1 MSMKSGIYKVKAK
14 GHGSSFMPMEVTIKD
29 DKVADITVDSAG
41 ETSGIADEV
50 FKRLPKAIVDG
61 QTLNVDAVSGA
72 SISSKGV
79 IDGVAEAIT
88 EAGGD
93 AEEWKQ
99 RAKPASAAAKD
110 EEYDTDVVVIG
121 AGGAGLAAA
130 TRSIQHDKKVVILEK
145 FPQLGG
151 NTARAGGPMNAAE
164 PDWQKGFKALPGEK
178 ETLKELAETPTS
190 EIDPEYVADFEKLR
204 DQIKAYLES
213 GEDYL
218 FDSVLLHEI
227 QTYLGGKR
235 VDLNGNEIHG
245 KYELVTTLV
254 NNVLDSVKW
263 LTDLGVKFDRTD
275 VTMPVGAL
283 WRRGHKP
290 VEPMGF
296 AYIHIL
302 GDWVKAH
309 GATILTE
316 TRAKHLIIEDGK
328 VTGVI
333 AEKTDG
339 SKVTVHAKSV
349 ILTAGGFGAN
359 TKMVQKYNTYWEHID
374 DDIATTNSPA
384 ITGDGIALGEE
395 AGADVT
401 GMGFIQLMP
410 VSDPVTGELFTGLQT
425 PPENFIMVNQK
436 GKRFVNEFAERD
448 TLAKAAIANGGLFY
462 LIADDNIK
470 ATAYNTTQESIDA
483 QVEAGTL
490 FSDDTLAGL
499 AKQVGM
505 DPEVLTDTIKK
516 YNSYVDAGNDP
527 EFHKSAF
534 HFKCEKAPFY
544 ATPRKPAIHHT
555 MGGLVIDTK
564 AHVLDKEGH
573 VISGLYSAGENAGG
587 LHAGNRLGGNSLADI
602 FTFGRIAADTANAE
616 HPAVDAASGASHH

>member
-1 MSMKSGIYKVKAK
+1 MKSGIYKVKAK

-213 GEDYL
+213 GEDCL

-309 GATILTE
+309 GATVLTE

-395 AGADVT
+395 VGADVT

-490 FSDDTLAGL
+490 FRDDTLAGL

-616 HPAVDAASGASHH
+616 HPAVDAASGASLH

>member
-296 AYIHIL
+296 AYIHVL

-374 DDIATTNSPA
+374 DDIATTNSLA

-490 FSDDTLAGL
+490 FRDDTLAGL

>member
-130 TRSIQHDKKVVILEK
+130 TRSIQHDKNVVILEK
-145 FPQLGG
+145 FPQLGD

-490 FSDDTLAGL
+490 FRDDTLAGL

>member
-1 MSMKSGIYKVKAK
+1 M
-14 GHGSSFMPMEVTIKD
+14 
-29 DKVADITVDSAG
+29 
-41 ETSGIADEV
+41 
-50 FKRLPKAIVDG
+50 
-61 QTLNVDAVSGA
+61 
-72 SISSKGV
+72 
-79 IDGVAEAIT
+79 
-88 EAGGD
+88 
-93 AEEWKQ
+93 
-99 RAKPASAAAKD
+99 
-110 EEYDTDVVVIG
+110 
-121 AGGAGLAAA
+121 
-130 TRSIQHDKKVVILEK
+130 
-145 FPQLGG
+145 
-151 NTARAGGPMNAAE
+151 
-164 PDWQKGFKALPGEK
+164 
-178 ETLKELAETPTS
+178 
-190 EIDPEYVADFEKLR
+190 
-204 DQIKAYLES
+204 
-213 GEDYL
+213 
-218 FDSVLLHEI
+218 LHEI

-490 FSDDTLAGL
+490 FRDDTLAGL